1 MFWHSASRV
10 ETGSANW
17 PLRMVAPSLLS
28 GGDDSR
34 RNPIVVQRVIDIDVR
49 TDNLH
54 AAMV

>member
-1 MFWHSASRV
+1 
-10 ETGSANW
+10 
-17 PLRMVAPSLLS
+17 MVAPSLLS

>member
-1 MFWHSASRV
+1 MAVTH
-10 ETGSANW
+10 GS
-17 PLRMVAPSLLS
+17 PFLTERR
-28 GGDDSR
+28 GRYFR